1 MDKEV
6 AILFLTV
13 LLVSTLYPE
22 TTLAETKSFL
32 VGGSIGW
39 AKENNGSW
47 FPIGT
52 ITMVVGFLLERSS
65 MLVIHSVILIIV
77 FTHCL
82 ITLTSIFQLLMQ
94 SHQSRNT

>member
-52 ITMVVGFLLERSS
+52 IFYAGDSLGDS
-65 MLVIHSVILIIV
+65 H
-77 FTHCL
+77 HCL
-82 ITLTSIFQLLMQ
+82 YSLLDYTYIHIPTVNAITPI
-94 SHQSRNT
+94 